1 MMELLIAACIIG
13 LIPAFI
19 AASKGQSF
27 FGWWMYG
34 AALFIV
40 ALPHSLLIQKDDWTR
55 FTWGEAK
62 TCPFCAELVRREA
75 RICRFCGLEFPPVRQ
90 EDPETRQRLWTSATA
105 TALRPRSRGYWPRK
119 SRSQSAKKSWIDGS
133 RNGGGRADRV
143 SSLLKA
149 LAGPGLF
156 RIARIIRGIYTRRV
170 R

>member
-62 TCPFCAELVRREA
+62 TCPFCAELVRHEA

-90 EDPETRQRLWTSATA
+90 EDPETRQRLLDVSH
-105 TALRPRSRGYWPRK
+105 GYGAEAEVARILA
-119 SRSQSAKKSWIDGS
+119 AKKQEPISEEELDRRFKKWQGK
-133 RNGGGRADRV
+133 GR
-143 SSLLKA
+143 
-149 LAGPGLF
+149 
-156 RIARIIRGIYTRRV
+156 
-170 R
+170 